1 MKHPSNRELYDYWN
15 ERRGSRLAPERS
27 DIEPSAIRQVLGDT
41 FVLATD
47 NIGHYPFRL
56 AGTRLCALFGRELKG
71 ESFLKLWERSGQTAM
86 RELLAVVMEEKTG
99 VVASVTGST
108 ADDSILAVNMELV
121 LLPLSH
127 ENRSEARVI
136 GALAPMAAPYWLGA
150 KAVGPL
156 KLGMLRHMGAAVE
169 ATSIPRFAAA
179 AGRLRHG
186 LVVYQGGRQD

>member
-1 MKHPSNRELYDYWN
+1 MKHPSNRELHDYWN
-15 ERRGSRLAPERS
+15 ERRGSRLAPERA

-47 NIGHYPFRL
+47 PIGHYPFRL
-56 AGTRLCALFGRELKG
+56 AGTRLCALFGRELKS
-71 ESFLKLWERSGQTAM
+71 ESFVKLWERSGQTAM

-108 ADDSILAVNMELV
+108 ADDSILAVNLELL

-127 ENRSEARVI
+127 ENRSEARVL

-156 KLGMLRHMGAAVE
+156 KLGMLRHIGAAVE
-169 ATSIPRFAAA
+169 ATPKPRFAAA
-179 AGRLRHG
+179 AGRLRGG
-186 LVVYQGGRQD
+186 LVVYQGGRRD

>member
-1 MKHPSNRELYDYWN
+1 MKHPSNRELHDYWN
-15 ERRGSRLAPERS
+15 GRRGSRLAPERA

-47 NIGHYPFRL
+47 AMGHYPFRL
-56 AGTRLCALFGRELKG
+56 AGTRLCALFSRELKN
-71 ESFLKLWERSGQTAM
+71 ESFVKLWERSGQTAM

-99 VVASVTGST
+99 VVASVTAST
-108 ADDSILAVNMELV
+108 ADDSILAVNLEL

-127 ENRSEARVI
+127 ESRSEARVL

-156 KLGMLRHMGAAVE
+156 KLGMLRHIGAAVE
-169 ATSIPRFAAA
+169 ATPVPRFAAA
-179 AGRLRHG
+179 AGRLRGG
-186 LVVYQGGRQD
+186 LVVYQGGRRD

>member
-1 MKHPSNRELYDYWN
+1 MKHPSNCELYDYWN
-15 ERRGSRLAPERS
+15 ERRGIRLAPERA

-47 NIGHYPFRL
+47 AIGHYPFRL
-56 AGTRLCALFGRELKG
+56 AGTRLCALFGRELKT
-71 ESFLKLWERSGQTAM
+71 ESFVKLWDRSGQTTM

-108 ADDSILAVNMELV
+108 ADDSILAVNMELL

-136 GALAPMAAPYWLGA
+136 GALAPMSAPYWLGA
-150 KAVGPL
+150 KSVGPL
-156 KLGMLRHMGAAVE
+156 KLGMLRHIGAAVE
-169 ATSIPRFAAA
+169 ANPMPRLAAA
-179 AGRLRHG
+179 AGRLRKG
-186 LVVYQGGRQD
+186 WVVYQGGRQD

>member
-1 MKHPSNRELYDYWN
+1 
-15 ERRGSRLAPERS
+15 
-27 DIEPSAIRQVLGDT
+27 
-41 FVLATD
+41 
-47 NIGHYPFRL
+47 
-56 AGTRLCALFGRELKG
+56 
-71 ESFLKLWERSGQTAM
+71 
-86 RELLAVVMEEKTG
+86 

-127 ENRSEARVI
+127 ETRSEARVI

-179 AGRLRHG
+179 AGRLRRG
-186 LVVYQGGRQD
+186 LVLYQGGRQD

>member
-1 MKHPSNRELYDYWN
+1 MKHPSNCELYDYWN
-15 ERRGSRLAPERS
+15 ERRGNRLAPERA

-47 NIGHYPFRL
+47 GIGHYPFRL
-56 AGTRLCALFGRELKG
+56 AGTRLCALFGRELKS
-71 ESFLKLWERSGQTAM
+71 ESFVKLWERSGQTVM

-108 ADDSILAVNMELV
+108 ADDSILAVNMELL

-127 ENRSEARVI
+127 DNRSEARVL

-150 KAVGPL
+150 RAVGPL
-156 KLGMLRHMGAAVE
+156 KLGMLRHIGAAAE
-169 ATSIPRFAAA
+169 ATAAPRFAAA
-179 AGRLRHG
+179 AGRLRSG
-186 LVVYQGGRQD
+186 LVVYQGGRRD